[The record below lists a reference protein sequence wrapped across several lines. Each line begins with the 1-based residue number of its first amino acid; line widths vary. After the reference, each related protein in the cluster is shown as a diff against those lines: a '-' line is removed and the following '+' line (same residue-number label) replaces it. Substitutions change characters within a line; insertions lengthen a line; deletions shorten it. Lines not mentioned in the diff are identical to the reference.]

1 MSEFNIR
8 ADSVNV
14 EEIMRQ
20 IRTRI
25 RVKRGV
31 DYTEEQ
37 IRELA
42 TVQLE
47 RFLDPEKV
55 RSELLQ
61 QFRQASAA
69 PNYAFEDHTLFETHR
84 PLLRL
89 LRRVLRP
96 VLKLFFNPDPLVQA
110 LHIQSGLNTRL
121 TQQAELGYEVLHN
134 LVVELTRL
142 GIETKNLKMRVES
155 LSSRLDFHERRTR
168 ALEGI
173 VQYRP
178 GSGAAAPGA
187 AEHPAEAGPSPAP
200 SQPGDT
206 HAESRSRRR
215 RRRRGR
221 RGSPTAPAGDH
232 QDTHSVEPDAPAGR
246 DPQGAL
252 SGAERRDPAPGDGS
266 GPDGSG
272 R

>member
-1 MSEFNIR
+1 MSEFSIR

-14 EEIMRQ
+14 EDIMRQ
-20 IRTRI
+20 IRARI
-25 RVKRGV
+25 HVKRGI
-31 DYTEEQ
+31 DYTEQQ

-42 TVQLE
+42 TVELE
-47 RFLDPEKV
+47 RFLDPENV

-69 PNYAFEDHTLFETHR
+69 PNYAFEDQTLFETHR
-84 PLLRL
+84 APLRL
-89 LRRVLRP
+89 LRRILRP
-96 VLKLFFNPDPLVQA
+96 VLKLFFNPDPLVRA

-121 TQQAELGYEVLHN
+121 SQQAELSYEVLHN

-168 ALEGI
+168 ALEGV

-178 GSGAAAPGA
+178 GGSAAALGSAAGAADGT
-187 AEHPAEAGPSPAP
+187 SSAP
-200 SQPGDT
+200 SEPGD
-206 HAESRSRRR
+206 ARADGRSRRR

-221 RGSPTAPAGDH
+221 RGSPAAPAGDQ

-252 SGAERRDPAPGDGS
+252 SGAERRDPAPDDGS
-266 GPDGSG
+266 GPGGSG